1 MKKQMIK
8 LSSNLTGLLA
18 KAGFDKNNVCL
29 FNGNGWTESMAWNPC
44 DSYVLPVGDDLDVD
58 KLEKFIRNHGDNGR
72 LVAGYLSYDLGYQI
86 QGLPLPEKE
95 GPDVPYM
102 VFFAY
107 ENYLRKEN
115 GKIYAYF
122 EDKDFPAEIKRL
134 DEAPTPE
141 STVKPPMFARCWSR
155 KSFDEAFNQ
164 IKKYIYDGVIY
175 QINLTQELKGEYE
188 GNPRQLFAH
197 LSGNN
202 TAKMKA
208 YFEAN
213 DFELLS
219 LSPERFILAKGGM
232 VETMPIKG
240 TRQRGKDKKED
251 DENEAD
257 LLADEKEKAEL
268 NMITDL
274 LRNDLGKVCS
284 AGSVEVIKNRQLEK
298 LTSVMHTSSLIRGKL
313 KDNIRPIRALL
324 SMFPGGSITGCPKKK
339 SMEIID
345 KLEQFTRGAYCGCM
359 IMIGPD
365 GNLDSSIIIRTIVK
379 TGKALSLSVG
389 SGIVNDSVSDKEYQE
404 NLDKVNP
411 LIGGLA

>member
-1 MKKQMIK
+1 MTKQVIK
-8 LSSNLTGLLA
+8 LRSNLTDLLA
-18 KAGFDKNNVCL
+18 NTDPDKKNLCL
-29 FNGNGWTESMAWNPC
+29 FNGNGWSESMAWNPC
-44 DSYVLPVGDDLDVD
+44 DSYVLPAGDEMDTY
-58 KLEKFIRNHGDNGR
+58 KLEKFIRKHSDNGH
-72 LVAGYLSYDLGYQI
+72 LVAGYLNYELGYQI
-86 QGLPLPEKE
+86 QGLALPEKA

-115 GKIYAYF
+115 DEFYAYF
-122 EDKDFPAEIKRL
+122 EDEDFLDEIKRL
-134 DEAPTPE
+134 DEYPAGE
-141 STVKPPMFARCWSR
+141 STIKLPAFTRRWSR
-155 KSFDEAFNQ
+155 KSFDDAFKK

-175 QINLTQELKGEYE
+175 QINLTQELEGEYE
-188 GNPRQLFAH
+188 GNTRQLFAH

-208 YFEAN
+208 YIET
-213 DFELLS
+213 DDCEILS
-219 LSPERFILAKGGM
+219 LSPERFIATMGDA
-232 VETMPIKG
+232 VETTPIKG
-240 TRQRGKDKKED
+240 TRQRGRNKKED

-313 KDNIRPIRALL
+313 KENISPIKALL

-345 KLEQFTRGAYCGCM
+345 ELEQFTRGAYCGCM
-359 IMIGPD
+359 VMISPE
-365 GNLDSSIIIRTIVK
+365 GNLDSSIIIRTIIK

-389 SGIVNDSVSDKEYQE
+389 SGIVNDSVLEKEYQE
-404 NLDKVNP
+404 NLDKVDP

>member
-1 MKKQMIK
+1 MTEQMTK
-8 LSSNLTGLLA
+8 LRSSLTEMLA
-18 KAGFDKNNVCL
+18 KAGPDKNNLCL
-29 FNGNGWTESMAWNPC
+29 FNGGGWIQSMAWNPS
-44 DSYVLPVGDDLDVD
+44 DSYVLPAGEELNIEE
-58 KLEKFIRNHGDNGR
+58 LEKFIKNHQEKGH
-72 LVAGYLSYDLGYQI
+72 LIAGYLNYDLSYQL
-86 QGLPLPEKE
+86 QDLTLPEKE
-95 GPDVPYM
+95 GSDIPYLI
-102 VFFAY
+102 FFAY

-122 EDKDFPAEIKRL
+122 EDKDFPNEIRRL
-134 DEAPTPE
+134 DESPDLEPNIKLPIFT
-141 STVKPPMFARCWSR
+141 RLWDR
-155 KSFDEAFNQ
+155 KYFDEAFER

-175 QINLTQELKGEYE
+175 QINLTQELKAEYK
-188 GNPRQLFAH
+188 GSPRQLFTH

-208 YFEAN
+208 YFEAD

-219 LSPERFILAKGGM
+219 LSPERFIRSEGDAI
-232 VETMPIKG
+232 ETTPIKG
-240 TRQRGKDKKED
+240 TRQRGKDKEED
-251 DENEAD
+251 NENEAD

-284 AGSVEVIKNRQLEK
+284 AGSVKVVKNRKLEK
-298 LTSVMHTSSLIRGKL
+298 LTSVMHTSSLIRGEL
-313 KDNIRPIRALL
+313 KEDISSIKALL

-345 KLEQFTRGAYCGCM
+345 ELEQFTRGAYCGCM
-359 IMIGPD
+359 VMIGPE

-379 TGKALSLSVG
+379 TGKTLSLSVG
-389 SGIVNDSVSDKEYQE
+389 SGIVNDSDLKKEYQE